1 MHLTEIIV
9 IATALAADSFAVSVA
24 SGAMLRPLRLRHA
37 LRIGLFFSIV
47 QAIMPWLGWY
57 TGRAAGQFLQ
67 SCEHWLAAI
76 LLFAIG
82 GKMIYESFADD
93 EDKPPVDPLA
103 TLLLI
108 TLAIATS
115 IDALAV
121 GFTFSFLHVAIMP
134 AIFIIGTVTFIC
146 AFAGT
151 CIGATFGHFFEDRAE
166 LAGGIVLVLIGL
178 KILLEHTAG

>member
-1 MHLTEIIV
+1 MHLTEIII

-24 SGAMLRPLRLRHA
+24 SGTMLRPLRLRYA

-47 QAIMPWLGWY
+47 QALMPWIGWY
-57 TGRAAGQFLQ
+57 SGLAAGKFLH
-67 SCEHWLAAI
+67 SCEHWIAAI
-76 LLFAIG
+76 MLFAIG
-82 GKMIYESFADD
+82 GKMIYESFAED
-93 EDKPPVDPLA
+93 EEKPPVNPLA

-121 GFTFSFLHVAIMP
+121 GITFSFLHVAIMP
-134 AIFIIGTVTFIC
+134 AIFIIGTITFIC

-166 LAGGIVLVLIGL
+166 LASGIVLLLIGL
-178 KILLEHTAG
+178 KILLKNSFA